1 MVAIRKATGQQN
13 RVHVLQVGAAMPERD
28 GLAAND
34 AHCAHRVAIVERA
47 KERDDADP
55 SQR

>member
-1 MVAIRKATGQQN
+1 MVAVREATGQQN
-13 RVHVLQVGAAMPERD
+13 RVDALQIGAAMPERD
-28 GLAAND
+28 GLAANH
-34 AHCAHRVAIVERA
+34 ANCAHRIAIVERA